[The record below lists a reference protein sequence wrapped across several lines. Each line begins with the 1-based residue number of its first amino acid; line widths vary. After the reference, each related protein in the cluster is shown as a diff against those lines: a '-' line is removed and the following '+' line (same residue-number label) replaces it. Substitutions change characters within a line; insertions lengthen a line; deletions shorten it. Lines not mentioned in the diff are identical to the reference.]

1 MAGSTTTAFG
11 MPMGPMELADTT
23 GLDICLHVAQIL
35 SGHFHNEIPER
46 LQQLVSA
53 GRLGKKSGR
62 GFYRYD
68 KGKAVRR
75 GSKGGNWN
83 LQEITDRLVLRLLNE
98 AVACLRVRVV
108 ENSDL
113 LDAGMIFATGFAPF
127 RGGPMHYVDAISA
140 AVMRGQLQQLEQLR
154 GKRFTPDA
162 GWAPRHLAIYDGNH
176 LRAAMPLY
184 QKDHSWGEFVFD
196 WAWAEA
202 FERAGQPYVSHRW
215 LGGMLTNYKTIRASI
230 KRYRDLEAQQA
241 DGTFARLTKK
251 EALMRTRDMEKLER
265 SIGGIKDMEDLP
277 DALFVIDTVHEHI
290 AIKESNRLG
299 IPVVAVVDTNSDPDG
314 IDYVIPGN
322 DDAMRAIQLY
332 TAMVADAVIDG
343 PHSAVYDQAEN
354 RLHVQKAVLCMLMTR
369 NEGGAA

>member
-1 MAGSTTTAFG
+1 MLATNTSSIPLEELSGVLARPGRLVGLHFFNPVPVMQLVEIVNGTSTTAEVSGKAMAFTRQLDRLPLPVSSTPGFLVNRILMPYLLEAVKLESEGVPAAVIDRAATAFG

-68 KGKAVRR
+68 KGKAVKR

-98 AVACLRVRVV
+98 AVACLRERVV

-127 RGGPMHYVDAISA
+127 RGGPMHYVDAIGA

-162 GWAPRHLAIYDGNH
+162 GWETVF
-176 LRAAMPLY
+176 
-184 QKDHSWGEFVFD
+184 KDSG
-196 WAWAEA
+196 
-202 FERAGQPYVSHRW
+202 
-215 LGGMLTNYKTIRASI
+215 
-230 KRYRDLEAQQA
+230 
-241 DGTFARLTKK
+241 
-251 EALMRTRDMEKLER
+251 
-265 SIGGIKDMEDLP
+265 
-277 DALFVIDTVHEHI
+277 
-290 AIKESNRLG
+290 
-299 IPVVAVVDTNSDPDG
+299 
-314 IDYVIPGN
+314 
-322 DDAMRAIQLY
+322 
-332 TAMVADAVIDG
+332 
-343 PHSAVYDQAEN
+343 
-354 RLHVQKAVLCMLMTR
+354 
-369 NEGGAA
+369 